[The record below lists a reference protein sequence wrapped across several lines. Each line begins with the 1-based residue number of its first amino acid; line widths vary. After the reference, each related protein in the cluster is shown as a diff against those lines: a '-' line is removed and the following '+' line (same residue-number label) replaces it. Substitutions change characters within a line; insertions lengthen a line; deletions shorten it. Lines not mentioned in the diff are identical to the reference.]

1 MGRESIHQLEV
12 PMLVDR
18 QQQELPSG
26 WVKPERKR
34 TLPELHSLI
43 KEKKA
48 ELQLLENE
56 AFELWHEQRLRAI
69 AQARNIMRAHELTV
83 HDLSG

>member
-12 PMLVDR
+12 PMRVDR
-18 QQQELPSG
+18 QQQDLPSG

-34 TLPELHSLI
+34 TLTELQALI

-48 ELQLLENE
+48 ELQLLESE

-83 HDLSG
+83 HDLRM